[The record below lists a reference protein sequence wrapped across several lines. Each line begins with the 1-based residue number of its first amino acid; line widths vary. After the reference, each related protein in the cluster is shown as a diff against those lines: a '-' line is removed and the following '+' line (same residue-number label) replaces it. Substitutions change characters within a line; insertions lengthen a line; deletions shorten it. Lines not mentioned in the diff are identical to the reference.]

1 MDKINM
7 INYQQFVLQTKFGKR
22 KEKQSSKSIR
32 WISLLLLLLI
42 VFFSLALFL
51 NKDSQGFS
59 SAAALSEPWLSE
71 GDKWV
76 L

>member
-7 INYQQFVLQTKFGKR
+7 LNWQRVVLQEKFGKMQ
-22 KEKQSSKSIR
+22 EKKNNESMVLKIVK
-32 WISLLLLLLI
+32 ILLLI
-42 VFFSLALFL
+42 AFFSLFFL

-59 SAAALSEPWLSE
+59 SAAALSEPWLSK

>member
-7 INYQQFVLQTKFGKR
+7 LNWQRVVLQEKFGKMQ
-22 KEKQSSKSIR
+22 EKKNNESMVLKIVK
-32 WISLLLLLLI
+32 ILLLI
-42 VFFSLALFL
+42 VFFSLFFL
-51 NKDSQGFS
+51 NEDSQGFS

>member
-7 INYQQFVLQTKFGKR
+7 LNWQQIELQKKFGK
-22 KEKQSSKSIR
+22 KQEKQSSKSIR
-32 WISLLLLLLI
+32 WISLLLLLLLI
-42 VFFSLALFL
+42 VFFSLFFL
-51 NKDSQGFS
+51 NEDSQGFS